1 VSRRS
6 SLLYF
11 SAVLIPALLQSLFVF
26 IVIEMNTGNGS
37 WLGLGA
43 LLIGI
48 FAIPT
53 TIVVNFIRV
62 KSNKKIKASII
73 IAKCFLISF
82 LMPFIILLL
91 MTF

>member
-1 VSRRS
+1 
-6 SLLYF
+6 LLYF
-11 SAVLIPALLQSLFVF
+11 FAVLIPTLLQCLFVF

-53 TIVVNFIRV
+53 TSIVNFIYV
-62 KSNKKIKASII
+62 KSNKNVKASLIMT
-73 IAKCFLISF
+73 KCFLLSF
-82 LMPFIILLL
+82 LMPMIILLL
-91 MTF
+91 MIF